1 LQKNRL
7 FPYHVPIPKQKR
19 ASSVIL
25 FLLKQKKYTAIMEE
39 QEKQILRIP
48 ETPVDNVPSKSSS
61 NSESDDK
68 QVKIQ
73 SIPPIVKVV
82 NNVKFPVVGAED
94 KIDEVIKIN
103 DAGSCNIAGMSKTV
117 YRDCNGRT
125 MLQIKAEAEA
135 AEKGMSTDGKGV
147 MMVYLGLLSKVKA
160 EEIAQGQMRMVSIG
174 LSKDVEC
181 PTVSLGPSDSF
192 STLYPGVNGMVVNE
206 DIPLIQ
212 KYIRYKLRQMFKNQP
227 TDIYIMK
234 RNPFWMDWGTSYIWV
249 YVVNTTFVPNRY
261 FIKDNETK

>member
-1 LQKNRL
+1 
-7 FPYHVPIPKQKR
+7 
-19 ASSVIL
+19 
-25 FLLKQKKYTAIMEE
+25 MEE
-39 QEKQILRIP
+39 QEKQIIRIS
-48 ETPVDNVPSKSSS
+48 ETPVDNVASKNSS
-61 NSESDDK
+61 NNESDDK
-68 QVKIQ
+68 QAKIQ
-73 SIPPIVKVV
+73 CIPPVVKVV
-82 NNVKFPVVGAED
+82 NNVKFPVVGAID

-103 DAGSCNIAGMSKTV
+103 DSSSCNIADMSKTV

-125 MLQIKAEAEA
+125 MLQVKGEAEA
-135 AEKGMSTDGKGV
+135 AEKSMTEDGKGV
-147 MMVYLGLLSKVKA
+147 MMVYLGLLSKVTA
-160 EEIAQGQMRMVSIG
+160 EQIANGQMKIVSIG
-174 LSKDVEC
+174 LPKDFEC
-181 PTVSLGPSDSF
+181 PTVSLGPSDNF
-192 STLYPGVNGMVVNE
+192 STLYPGVNGIVVNE